1 MVTWNITLVR
11 AVTVE
16 LSLETERPKCLS
28 DVAPQVL
35 VGDTNIQSSYSKLRG
50 HNDLRKP
57 KSKDLVRLGW
67 KSDKQE

>member
-1 MVTWNITLVR
+1 MATVVIWNITLVR

-16 LSLETERPKCLS
+16 LSLETERPKYLS

-35 VGDTNIQSSYSKLRG
+35 VGDTNIQSSYSKLRR

-57 KSKDLVRLGW
+57 
-67 KSDKQE
+67 